1 MALLSPALQVVTLWY
16 RSPEILLGT
25 TYATPVDIWSC
36 GCILAEL
43 ISRKPLFPGKY
54 ETDQLAKIFQLL
66 GTPSVADWPDKSPV
80 LRNNFVNF
88 QPRNILD
95 LIPDMDRD
103 PLARDLLDKML
114 QFDPKKRITAQ
125 AALAH
130 PYFSE
135 CGLSPHDSSTSSSD
149 TSHAASSSS
158 GVSDM
163 SDSSINTSV
172 TSEANSSIS
181 EKSV

>member
-1 MALLSPALQVVTLWY
+1 MIYNLTVIQVVTLWY
-16 RSPEILLGT
+16 RAPEVLLGT

-66 GTPSVADWPDKSPV
+66 GTPAVADWPDKSPV